1 MSDVGV
7 KERARD
13 VQSDF
18 DQGIVGRGQREAAR
32 LTREWFSSLDKAA
45 REDKKAAYVF
55 VMGSMSEVL
64 RTFDLPI
71 VFPEVTSLQL
81 AVRGMSEELLK
92 KSEDYGYSPDVCGY
106 VKSDVALHLSGGN
119 HPMGRIPQ
127 ACLSIATNACNTYFK
142 WVEAWE
148 RIFDAPTITVDV
160 PSERANGC
168 KSMPQDIDYQFE
180 VDYVAG
186 QIKELIARCEQITG
200 KKFDIDKFRE
210 FLAHSNTMNL
220 YYKKVLDLNANTPAV
235 FNHLTDGL
243 AYLGMANCYRGSA
256 EGAQYFK
263 ELYEEMSYRVEHG
276 IGAMT
281 RVDGK
286 LVPLEQKF
294 RLGLRGV
301 PCYPIIREFDEMFS
315 KWGGVFVA
323 SGYLTWASGG
333 MSRPFEFDLNN
344 PIESFAEGTVR
355 QVREVQGG
363 VIFDMPEIEKRNSRF
378 NLDGVVYHGVKS
390 CRTASSSLADRRFC
404 STGEKGLPILLIE
417 SELVDPRAVSKAQ
430 LKNRVDAFF
439 EGLISRQQKEQAV

>member
-210 FLAHSNTMNL
+210 FLAHSNTMNI
-220 YYKKVLDLNANTPAV
+220 YYKK
-235 FNHLTDGL
+235 
-243 AYLGMANCYRGSA
+243 YW
-256 EGAQYFK
+256 
-263 ELYEEMSYRVEHG
+263 
-276 IGAMT
+276 I
-281 RVDGK
+281 
-286 LVPLEQKF
+286 
-294 RLGLRGV
+294 
-301 PCYPIIREFDEMFS
+301 
-315 KWGGVFVA
+315 
-323 SGYLTWASGG
+323 
-333 MSRPFEFDLNN
+333 
-344 PIESFAEGTVR
+344 
-355 QVREVQGG
+355 
-363 VIFDMPEIEKRNSRF
+363 
-378 NLDGVVYHGVKS
+378 
-390 CRTASSSLADRRFC
+390 
-404 STGEKGLPILLIE
+404 
-417 SELVDPRAVSKAQ
+417 
-430 LKNRVDAFF
+430 
-439 EGLISRQQKEQAV
+439 